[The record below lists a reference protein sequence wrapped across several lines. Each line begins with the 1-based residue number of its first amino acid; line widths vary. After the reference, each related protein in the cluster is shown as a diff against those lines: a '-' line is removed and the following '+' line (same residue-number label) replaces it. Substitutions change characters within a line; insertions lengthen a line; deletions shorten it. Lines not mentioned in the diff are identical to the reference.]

1 MSSSFMK
8 DPNVASSP
16 AGGQVY
22 NIVPLEDLNEFDRV
36 DTSHFVSEPTLDS
49 LEGLANFVL
58 GSSSEFLFLFE
69 DLDGVPVLSGIVF
82 AVTTPDGVGRAILP
96 AHDRIVASVWDEVC
110 KRSSST
116 SRERLSVVCAEVLVE
131 RGTAFMSAYT
141 DALPIGVARK
151 LRGKNNGREVT
162 AQYVLGNYGLMP
174 QEAVKAHVVGVS
186 ADFMVSD
193 AVKVLYRKDS
203 EAINPVSVGRP
214 GWAHVG
220 WLQWRMNPATGLEL
234 GLGFG
239 APFGEADSLP
249 YVPLVPV
256 FKDTFKRMVQ
266 AYSPAEGAVGA
277 TFMSIIQ
284 DGTFK
289 GNGDEFTIG
298 GALYSDGRYAYD
310 SASGVYAM
318 PIIIEQPRATA
329 KVFMV
334 N

>member
-8 DPNVASSP
+8 EPGVAGSS

-22 NIVPLEDLNEFDRV
+22 NVVPLEDLDEFDRV
-36 DTSHFVSEPTLDS
+36 DTSHFVTEPTLDS
-49 LEGLANFVL
+49 LGGLANFVL

-69 DLDGVPVLSGIVF
+69 DLEGLPVLSGVVF
-82 AVTTPDGVGRAILP
+82 AVTTPDGIGRAILP
-96 AHDRIVASVWDEVC
+96 AHDRIVSSVWDEAC

-141 DALPIGVARK
+141 DALPIAVAKK
-151 LRGKNNGREVT
+151 LRGKHNGREVT

-174 QEAVKAHVVGVS
+174 QDAVKAHVVGVS

-193 AVKVLYRKDS
+193 AVKVLYKKDS
-203 EAINPVSVGRP
+203 DAVNPVPVGRS

-220 WLQWRMNPATGLEL
+220 WLQWRMSPATGLEL

-256 FKDTFKRMVQ
+256 FKDTFKRMVL

-298 GALYSDGRYAYD
+298 GALYTDGRYAYD
-310 SASGVYAM
+310 ADLGVYAM
-318 PIIIEQPRATA
+318 PIIVEQARATA

-334 N
+334 R

>member
-1 MSSSFMK
+1 MK

-16 AGGQVY
+16 VDGQVY
-22 NIVPLEDLNEFDRV
+22 DIVPLEDLNEFDRV

-58 GSSSEFLFLFE
+58 GSLSEFLFLFE

-96 AHDRIVASVWDEVC
+96 AHDRIVSSVWDEVC

-151 LRGKNNGREVT
+151 LRGKHNGREVT

-203 EAINPVSVGRP
+203 EAINPVSVGRQ
-214 GWAHVG
+214 GWALVLLLG
-220 WLQWRMNPATGLEL
+220 RLILCLTCRWFPSSKTPLSVWLWRILLLRVLLALRLCPSFRMARLRVTVTSSLLVARFILTEGTLMIPLR
-234 GLGFG
+234 GFMLCLLLLNSR
-239 APFGEADSLP
+239 APRQRCSW
-249 YVPLVPV
+249 
-256 FKDTFKRMVQ
+256 
-266 AYSPAEGAVGA
+266 
-277 TFMSIIQ
+277 
-284 DGTFK
+284 
-289 GNGDEFTIG
+289 
-298 GALYSDGRYAYD
+298 
-310 SASGVYAM
+310 
-318 PIIIEQPRATA
+318 
-329 KVFMV
+329 
-334 N
+334 

>member
-8 DPNVASSP
+8 DPNVTSSS

-22 NIVPLEDLNEFDRV
+22 DIVPLEDLNEFDRV
-36 DTSHFVSEPTLDS
+36 DTNHFVTEPTMDS
-49 LEGLANFVL
+49 LDGLANFVL

-116 SRERLSVVCAEVLVE
+116 SRERLSVACAEVLVE

-174 QEAVKAHVVGVS
+174 QDAVKAHVV
-186 ADFMVSD
+186 ACLPTLWF
-193 AVKVLYRKDS
+193 
-203 EAINPVSVGRP
+203 
-214 GWAHVG
+214 
-220 WLQWRMNPATGLEL
+220 RM
-234 GLGFG
+234 
-239 APFGEADSLP
+239 
-249 YVPLVPV
+249 
-256 FKDTFKRMVQ
+256 R
-266 AYSPAEGAVGA
+266 
-277 TFMSIIQ
+277 
-284 DGTFK
+284 
-289 GNGDEFTIG
+289 
-298 GALYSDGRYAYD
+298 
-310 SASGVYAM
+310 
-318 PIIIEQPRATA
+318 
-329 KVFMV
+329 
-334 N
+334 

>member
-1 MSSSFMK
+1 MK
-8 DPNVASSP
+8 EPGVAGSP
-16 AGGQVY
+16 ADGQVY
-22 NIVPLEDLNEFDRV
+22 NVVPLEDLNEFDRV
-36 DTSHFVSEPTLDS
+36 DTSHFVTEPTLDS
-49 LEGLANFVL
+49 LGGLANFVL

-69 DLDGVPVLSGIVF
+69 DLEGLPVLSGIVF

-96 AHDRIVASVWDEVC
+96 AHDRIVSSVWEEAC
-110 KRSSST
+110 KCSSST

-141 DALPIGVARK
+141 DALPIAVAKK
-151 LRGKNNGREVT
+151 LRGKHNGREVT

-203 EAINPVSVGRP
+203 ETVNPVAVGRS

-220 WLQWRMNPATGLEL
+220 WLQWRMSPATGLEL

-249 YVPLVPV
+249 CVPLVPV
-256 FKDTFKRMVQ
+256 FKDTFKRMVM

-298 GALYSDGRYAYD
+298 GALYTDGRYAYD
-310 SASGVYAM
+310 ADSGVYAM
-318 PIIIEQPRATA
+318 PIIIEQARATA

-334 N
+334 R